1 MLFCL
6 FGINSTKF
14 NDFLN
19 ALITGL
25 HNFRVIDAV
34 DLIIITLILFWLVS
48 FFRKLGA
55 THLLRGLLFVFIAA
69 YIVSNIFELTML
81 NWLLD
86 KLLISGVLFI
96 AIMFQPELRRA
107 LDHLGRNRHS
117 VAIDNSGNDELIKAL
132 KSLAKRS
139 VGALILI
146 EKSESLQDIVDTGIR
161 LDSVISAELIENI
174 FEDKTPL
181 HDGAVIIRN
190 GRIEAAACI
199 IPLINRL
206 PNVPQQFGTRHR
218 AAVSATMKNDCIA
231 IIVSEETGRIS
242 YAFEGNLYTGIDSV
256 QLNKIINQSDDTA
269 DEGKGRNSIFKLLF
283 NKSKS
288 EISGED
294 NNGQG

>member
-1 MLFCL
+1 MSLCL
-6 FGINSTKF
+6 FGFNSNVF

-19 ALITGL
+19 ALLTGFQ
-25 HNFRVIDAV
+25 NFRVLDAL
-34 DLIIITLILFWLVS
+34 DIIFITLILFWLVN

-55 THLLRGLLFVFIAA
+55 THLLRGLLFVFIGA
-69 YIVSNIFELTML
+69 YIVSNIFELTMI

-117 VAIDNSGNDELIKAL
+117 TVYDNSGNDELIKAL
-132 KSLAKRS
+132 KNLAKRS

-146 EKSESLQDIVDTGIR
+146 ENSESLQDICDTGVK
-161 LDSVISAELIENI
+161 LDSLISSELIENI

-181 HDGAVIIRN
+181 HDGAVVIRN

-218 AAVSATMKNDCIA
+218 AAVSATIKNDCLA

-242 YAFEGNLYTGIDSV
+242 YAYEGTLYTGIDSV
-256 QLNKIINQSDDTA
+256 QLNKIIHERMDNDDV
-269 DEGKGRNSIFKLLF
+269 GKPKFNLFRLLF
-283 NKSKS
+283 NNKVRT
-288 EISGED
+288 ED
-294 NNGQG
+294 DKENENE

>member
-1 MLFCL
+1 MSLCL
-6 FGINSTKF
+6 FGFNSNVF

-19 ALITGL
+19 ALLTGFQ
-25 HNFRVIDAV
+25 NFRVLDAL
-34 DLIIITLILFWLVS
+34 DIIFITLILFWLVN

-55 THLLRGLLFVFIAA
+55 THLLRGLLFVFIGA
-69 YIVSNIFELTML
+69 YIVSNIFELTMI

-117 VAIDNSGNDELIKAL
+117 TVYDNSGNDELIKAL
-132 KSLAKRS
+132 KNLAKRS

-146 EKSESLQDIVDTGIR
+146 ENSESLQDICDTGVK
-161 LDSVISAELIENI
+161 LDSLISSELIENI

-181 HDGAVIIRN
+181 HDGAVVIKN

-218 AAVSATMKNDCIA
+218 AAVSATIKNDCLA

-242 YAFEGNLYTGIDSV
+242 YAYEGTLYTGIDSV
-256 QLNKIINQSDDTA
+256 QLNKIIHERMDNDDA
-269 DEGKGRNSIFKLLF
+269 GKPKFNLFRLLF
-283 NKSKS
+283 NNKVRT
-288 EISGED
+288 ED
-294 NNGQG
+294 DKENENE